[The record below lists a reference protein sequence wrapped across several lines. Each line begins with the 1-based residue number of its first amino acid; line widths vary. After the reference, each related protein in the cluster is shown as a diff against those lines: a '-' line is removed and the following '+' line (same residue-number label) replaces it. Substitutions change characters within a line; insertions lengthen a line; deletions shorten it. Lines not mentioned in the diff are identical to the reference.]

1 MYYQLAAVL
10 FWPVLVLLA
19 TILVLSITGKS
30 LGIREAF
37 ADQLLKIFEW
47 GATQSDNFRDIE
59 DDDEE
64 PEDPSLTGS
73 EPVEPRPKK
82 KRHPS
87 GESIILREKSDSM
100 ERKLQELDFEPRFD
114 GEKRPTTVTVI
125 VDDTLELITSGVENI
140 IEDQVTSR
148 FKAEQLVSWN
158 LLTRTSFSYEHVN
171 WRLTFLW
178 FTGFLFRYFLLV
190 PFRIVLFALGITGL
204 WVVTTIAGFVPNRE
218 VRKSVNKHGLL
229 MCFRVFSRAFS
240 SIIRFHHRENRATHG
255 GICVAN
261 HTSPIDIMIL
271 SCDNCYAMIG
281 QRQGG
286 ILGFLQQSLSRASHH
301 IWFERSEAKDRNEVS
316 MRLQEHCDDESK
328 LPIIIFPEGVCINN
342 TSVMMFKKG
351 SFEIGR
357 TIYPIAM
364 KYDSR
369 LGDAFWN
376 SSEQG
381 YAEYLFRMMT
391 SWALICDVWY
401 LPPMTRLEG
410 ESAIEFARR
419 VKRAIAEKGGLV
431 DLEWDGMLKRS
442 KVPNKLIVEQ
452 QKKYWERL
460 SRTTSITNTNATA
473 YMDYAAKLAKEPLNE
488 PFDEEGVE
496 ELKREDEYEQSE
508 LEEEDLRKMEAAA
521 EWEEEL
527 RVDEEAVEP
536 SKA

>member
-1 MYYQLAAVL
+1 MLWTIVSVVL
-10 FWPVLVLLA
+10 WPVLVLLT
-19 TILVLSITGKS
+19 TILVLSVTGRS

-37 ADQLLKIFEW
+37 ADQLTAIFEW
-47 GATQSDNFRDIE
+47 GASKADSYRDIE
-59 DDDEE
+59 EDEDD
-64 PEDPSLTGS
+64 PALTGS
-73 EPVEPRPKK
+73 EVVEPRPKK
-82 KRHPS
+82 KRHAS
-87 GESIILREKSDSM
+87 GDSIILREKSDSM
-100 ERKLQELDFEPRFD
+100 ERKLQELDSPTFEGD
-114 GEKRPTTVTVI
+114 KKPTTVKVI
-125 VDDTLELITSGVENI
+125 VDDTLELITAGVESI

-158 LLTRTSFSYEHVN
+158 LLTRTSFSYEHIN
-171 WRLTFLW
+171 WRLTLLW
-178 FTGFLFRYFLLV
+178 FGGFIFRYCVLV
-190 PFRIVLFALGITGL
+190 PLRIVLFSLGIGGL
-204 WVVTTIAGFVPNRE
+204 WVVTAIASCIPNRE
-218 VRKSVNKHGLL
+218 MRKSVNKHGML

-240 SIIRFHHRENRATHG
+240 SIIRFHNRENRATQG

-286 ILGFLQQSLSRASHH
+286 FLGFLQNSLSRSEHH
-301 IWFERSEAKDRNEVS
+301 IWFERSEAKDRKAVTK
-316 MRLQEHCDDESK
+316 RLQEHVDDPNK
-328 LPIIIFPEGVCINN
+328 LPIIIFPEGTCINN

-401 LPPMTRLEG
+401 LPPMTRMEG
-410 ESAIEFARR
+410 ESAIDFAKR
-419 VKRAIAEKGGLV
+419 VKRAICNKGGLV

-442 KVPNKLIVEQ
+442 KVPAKMVVEQ

-460 SRTTSITNTNATA
+460 SRTTSITHTNPNA
-473 YMDYAAKLAKEPLNE
+473 YMEYASKLSKEPMHE
-488 PFDEEGVE
+488 PFDEEGDEHKGENHAEVSEPE
-496 ELKREDEYEQSE
+496 ETREEN
-508 LEEEDLRKMEAAA
+508 RTAEADRDDN
-521 EWEEEL
+521 
-527 RVDEEAVEP
+527 RVQKSCEVVTP
-536 SKA
+536 